1 MTQHLNFNKSDLV
14 LSMAKK
20 LGISE
25 SNTLSRI
32 DHLIEEITTQVAL
45 DSKIEIRGFGVFRKK
60 YIRPRKFSNPKTKE
74 VTYIGETTIFHFKP
88 SKKLINSN
96 D

>member
-32 DHLIEEITTQVAL
+32 DHLIEEMTTQVAL

-74 VTYIGETTIFHFKP
+74 VTYLGETTIFHFKP
-88 SKKLINSN
+88 SKKLINAN

>member
-32 DHLIEEITTQVAL
+32 DYLIEEITTQVAL

-74 VTYIGETTIFHFKP
+74 VTYLGETIIFHFKP
-88 SKKLINSN
+88 SKKLINAN

>member
-1 MTQHLNFNKSDLV
+1 
-14 LSMAKK
+14 MAKK
-20 LGISE
+20 LGLSE
-25 SNTLSRI
+25 LNALSCI
-32 DHLIEEITTQVAL
+32 DHLIAEITTQVAL
-45 DSKIEIRGFGVFRKK
+45 DKKIEIRGFGVFNKK

-74 VTYIGETTIFHFKP
+74 VTYLGETSIFHFKP

>member
-1 MTQHLNFNKSDLV
+1 MAQHLNFNKSDLV
-14 LSMAKK
+14 LAMAKK

-25 SNTLSRI
+25 STTHLSI
-32 DHLIEEITTQVAL
+32 DHLIEEMTTQVAL
-45 DSKIEIRGFGVFRKK
+45 DRKIEIRGFGVFRKK
-60 YIRPRKFSNPKTKE
+60 YIRPRKFINPRTQE
-74 VTYIGETTIFHFKP
+74 VTYLGETTTFHFKP

>member
-25 SNTLSRI
+25 SNTLLRI
-32 DHLIEEITTQVAL
+32 DHLIKEMTTQVAL

>member
-20 LGISE
+20 IRISE

-32 DHLIEEITTQVAL
+32 DHLIEEMTTQVAL
-45 DSKIEIRGFGVFRKK
+45 GSKIEIRGFGVFRKK

-74 VTYIGETTIFHFKP
+74 VTYLGETIIFHFKP
-88 SKKLINSN
+88 SKKLINAN

>member
-1 MTQHLNFNKSDLV
+1 
-14 LSMAKK
+14 MAKK

-25 SNTLSRI
+25 SNTLLRI
-32 DHLIEEITTQVAL
+32 DHLIKEMTTQVAL